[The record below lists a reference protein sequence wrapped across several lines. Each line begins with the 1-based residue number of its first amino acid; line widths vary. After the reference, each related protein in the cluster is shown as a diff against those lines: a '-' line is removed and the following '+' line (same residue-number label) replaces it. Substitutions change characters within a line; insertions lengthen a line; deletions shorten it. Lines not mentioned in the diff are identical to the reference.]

1 MAVWRRYSA
10 EKVVVPVPFPV
21 PFPVPVPIPVPFP
34 VPVPDPDPF
43 PSCAVGA
50 KNFGPH
56 KIFDPLHFLHTFFKL
71 KLTSSKEKIFFVPH
85 GGVAAILCQKSC
97 GSGSVSGS
105 VSGSGSDSGSGSG
118 SGSATLVQISTFL

>member
-1 MAVWRRYSA
+1 
-10 EKVVVPVPFPV
+10 
-21 PFPVPVPIPVPFP
+21 
-34 VPVPDPDPF
+34 
-43 PSCAVGA
+43 VGA

-85 GGVAAILCQKSC
+85 GGVAAILCRKSC

-105 VSGSGSDSGSGSG
+105 VSVSGSGFVSGSGSG
-118 SGSATLVQISTFL
+118 SGSGSSSGSGSGSGSVSGSGSTTLIQISTFL